1 MDVNEVYDSK
11 MLLCVSSNMRCLTWD
26 QHNGGQW
33 LIPTR
38 KAANAKTASGM
49 DATTPYV
56 VF

>member
-38 KAANAKTASGM
+38 KAANAKTASGL